1 LACDLNFE
9 NRKILEIPSIQNIEN
24 PNKRI
29 NNNTKFLQ
37 NDEKINLKSK
47 TSDSIVK
54 KALNDYRKQINLIN
68 NEEPNL

>member
-1 LACDLNFE
+1 MACDLNFE